1 MNERLKKLRKTL
13 DLTQQ
18 EFADK
23 LGSTR
28 DNIGGYETGRR
39 NPSVAVISLI
49 CTKFN
54 VNETWLKTGE
64 GNMFNNSTSSDLP
77 LNSDIC
83 ERFLKIRINLNM
95 KQCDFAKEIKTTQG
109 HVSDI
114 ENKRKGVSD
123 RIIEIL
129 RLKFSINE
137 TWLRTGEGEMFNTL
151 SARLKTLRNTLSL
164 TQQEFA
170 DRLNVPRNTI
180 GGYEVG
186 KSNPSDAAVNNI
198 CITFNINENW
208 LRTGEGE
215 MFSEPFN
222 NSSIGER
229 IKLLRKELNMT
240 QQKFAEGIHI
250 KRSTIA
256 TYESNR
262 NEPIDAV
269 VSLICMQYN
278 VNERWLRTGD
288 GEMFSESF
296 GNSNISERI
305 RILRKKLDMTQQEFA
320 EQLGVKR
327 NTVGQWECGINALT
341 KQVIISI
348 CRNFDVNECWLR
360 TGTGEIFVHQTD
372 DEQLASFIVKIL
384 ANKSTSFKRKFISM
398 LSVLD
403 ESDWDVLEKMV
414 TLLKKED

>member
-1 MNERLKKLRKTL
+1 MNERLKKLRKIL
-13 DLTQQ
+13 GLTQQ
-18 EFADK
+18 EFANK
-23 LGSTR
+23 
-28 DNIGGYETGRR
+28 IGMKQNTIAQYEMGRTI
-39 NPSVAVISLI
+39 PSNAIIFSI
-49 CTKFN
+49 CREFN

-137 TWLRTGEGEMFNTL
+137 TWLRTGEGEMF
-151 SARLKTLRNTLSL
+151 
-164 TQQEFA
+164 
-170 DRLNVPRNTI
+170 
-180 GGYEVG
+180 
-186 KSNPSDAAVNNI
+186 
-198 CITFNINENW
+198 
-208 LRTGEGE
+208 
-215 MFSEPFN
+215 SEPFN

-278 VNERWLRTGD
+278 VNERWLRTGE

-296 GNSNISERI
+296 GSSNISERL
-305 RILRKKLDMTQQEFA
+305 RILRKELGMTQQEFA
-320 EQLGVKR
+320 SRLNLSR
-327 NTVGQWECGINALT
+327 NFIN
-341 KQVIISI
+341 QVENRSKNISI
-348 CRNFDVNECWLR
+348 RTISDICTAFSINEYWLR
-360 TGTGEIFVHQTD
+360 TGTGEMFTHQTD

>member
-1 MNERLKKLRKTL
+1 MKERLKELRKSL
-13 DLTQQ
+13 NLTQQ
-18 EFADK
+18 KFANK
-23 LGSTR
+23 
-28 DNIGGYETGRR
+28 IGMKQNTIAQYEMGRTI
-39 NPSVAVISLI
+39 PSNAIIFSI
-49 CTKFN
+49 CREFN

-137 TWLRTGEGEMFNTL
+137 TWLRTGEGEMF
-151 SARLKTLRNTLSL
+151 
-164 TQQEFA
+164 
-170 DRLNVPRNTI
+170 
-180 GGYEVG
+180 
-186 KSNPSDAAVNNI
+186 
-198 CITFNINENW
+198 
-208 LRTGEGE
+208 
-215 MFSEPFN
+215 
-222 NSSIGER
+222 
-229 IKLLRKELNMT
+229 
-240 QQKFAEGIHI
+240 
-250 KRSTIA
+250 
-256 TYESNR
+256 
-262 NEPIDAV
+262 
-269 VSLICMQYN
+269 
-278 VNERWLRTGD
+278 
-288 GEMFSESF
+288 SESF
-296 GNSNISERI
+296 GSSNISERL

-360 TGTGEIFVHQTD
+360 TGTGEIFV
-372 DEQLASFIVKIL
+372 
-384 ANKSTSFKRKFISM
+384 R
-398 LSVLD
+398 
-403 ESDWDVLEKMV
+403 
-414 TLLKKED
+414 